1 MVATASTAAGGGASI
16 VTGRPHAESSATSAI
31 RRYVGRMHITLAGKV
46 AVVTGGA
53 NGIGQATVARLAR
66 SGAAV
71 AIWDRDL
78 SAATGMIETLR
89 ADGAAVLAV
98 AVDVT
103 DRGAIE
109 AAVSETVAQFGGIDI
124 LVNNA
129 GITRDAQLV
138 RVKDGVVAG
147 GMSEEEFDAVI
158 AVNLKGVY
166 ACTQAVV
173 PQMLARGGGAIVN
186 ATSVVARSGN
196 FGQTNYVASK
206 AGVIGM
212 TQVWARELGRRG
224 IRVNAIAPGFIATD
238 MTRAMPASALE
249 QMVARTPLGAIGTP
263 DDVAAAYCFLVSD
276 AARFINGAVLSVDG
290 GLVIGT

>member
-1 MVATASTAAGGGASI
+1 
-16 VTGRPHAESSATSAI
+16 
-31 RRYVGRMHITLAGKV
+31 MHISLAGKV

-53 NGIGQATVARLAR
+53 NGIGRATVARLAR

-78 SAATGMIETLR
+78 APVRHMIDTLR
-89 ADGAAVLAV
+89 AEGASVLATV
-98 AVDVT
+98 VDVT
-103 DRGAIE
+103 DRAAIE
-109 AAVSETVAQFGGIDI
+109 AAVSATVAHFGGIDI

-138 RVKDGVVAG
+138 RVKDGAVTG
-147 GMSEEEFDAVI
+147 GMAESDFDAVI

-173 PQMLARGGGAIVN
+173 PHLLARGGGAIVN
-186 ATSVVARSGN
+186 ATSVVARTGN

-238 MTRAMPASALE
+238 MTAAMPAAALE
-249 QMVARTPLGAIGTP
+249 QMASHTPMGALGTP

-276 AARFINGAVLSVDG
+276 AARFINGAVLAVDG